1 MARLGTLHE
10 CPLAY
15 EVHYMM
21 ADEHEELLE
30 HLLTVE
36 DVSKSAKVDEQV
48 EAEQERPEDFASSSE

>member
-1 MARLGTLHE
+1 MHE

-21 ADEHEELLE
+21 ADEHEEFLE

-36 DVSKSAKVDEQV
+36 DVSKSVKVDEQV